1 MSDLKVNSEGVSI
14 PVKDVDIQKT
24 VDILQESLGDIQK
37 GISELLSRND
47 FTFIIRNNTSYKLKR
62 TGAYNDSS
70 NWPFEDIA
78 PQVIDIKLMKAKS
91 FSFAAKYTWLDQEI
105 VIAASYP
112 LLGSRK
118 IAMEWSDDSKKTWN
132 NMSDSSD
139 KSAGTNRSYLTEKD
153 GKPIWIFEINE

>member
-47 FTFIIRNNTSYKLKR
+47 FTFIIRNNTDYKLKR

-70 NWPFEDIA
+70 NWPFEDIE
-78 PQVIDIKLMKAKS
+78 PNTIDIKLMRAKS
-91 FSFAAKYTWLDQEI
+91 FSFAGKYALPHREI
-105 VIAASYP
+105 VIAAAYP
-112 LLGSRK
+112 LIGSRK
-118 IAMEWSDDSKKTWN
+118 IAMEWGDNPKKTWD
-132 NMSDSSD
+132 NMDDPSD
-139 KSAGTNRSYLTEKD
+139 KSAGSNRAYLTEKN
-153 GKPIWIFEINE
+153 GKPIWVFEINE